1 MISSKKNRFY
11 LLVVS
16 VITFIY
22 APLSIAQQLV
32 PPPELSNKD
41 AAGVDPISGVGTFSL
56 TDLNIGSD
64 FSALSHT
71 IATYGNYYWNFID
84 NYSVDVGLGGSVTNN
99 TTNTSVTNTGQIYI
113 AAQVGHSTQGFRGE
127 GDIMQNISTYKP
139 KNGNGASLVEVEKY
153 KFIYTMRDG
162 TEVYANQNPQRIVY
176 PNGYTIYIYK
186 GIKGRKESV
195 ISNTGLQLKYFYN
208 VNTLPASPSH
218 QQIADATN
226 PVRIVAFNNTIDQ
239 CEVAAASC
247 NFSQPWPTVNY
258 SWPTYEQM
266 FNSFIG
272 AVSTFTVTDALGRRS
287 EFKNTL
293 LNEDPTGLGII
304 SPRTTSVKRFEYG
317 ATAKTQINYDSV
329 IHCTSPRE
337 PVRRCSVIKPLVIS
351 NITIN
356 GKTWSYTYPT
366 PDTPYV
372 QVGESYGPHGNMTI
386 LMDTLGG
393 WEHGG
398 SHSPVISRIT
408 TPDGITAN
416 YHLDDRALVKDA
428 IVKGKNFEYFYD
440 KRTNLIK
447 VTQLAALGSAE
458 AGQTKISE
466 AYYSNPDLTT
476 CTNLKTCNQPT
487 WVRDA
492 KGNQTDYTYY
502 EEHGGVKT
510 VTHPAPSAGEA
521 RPTTW
526 YKYEQ
531 KYAWYKKSNNS
542 IERADTPVW
551 LLTEERTCTQESA
564 NVDADTCVDPTKL
577 LITRYNYGAEGVP
590 NNLWKRGVEVISYN
604 KTLRTCYQ
612 YDYYGNVIAE
622 TQPKAGLSSCQ

>member
-1 MISSKKNRFY
+1 MISSKKTCFH
-11 LLVVS
+11 LLVAS
-16 VITFIY
+16 LMTFMH
-22 APLSIAQQLV
+22 APLSIAQDLV

-56 TDLNIGSD
+56 TDLNIGND

-99 TTNTSVTNTGQIYI
+99 TTNTTVTNTGQIYI
-113 AAQVGHSTQGFRGE
+113 AAQVGHSKQGFRGE
-127 GDIMQNISTYKP
+127 GDIIQNVSTYKP
-139 KNGNGASLVEVEKY
+139 KNGDGASLVEVEKF

-162 TEVYANQNPQRIVY
+162 TEVYANENPQRIIY

-208 VNTLPASPSH
+208 ANTLPESPSH
-218 QQIADATN
+218 QQIADVTN
-226 PVRIVAFNNTIDQ
+226 PVRIVAFNNTVDQ

-258 SWPTYEQM
+258 SWPTYANM
-266 FNSFIG
+266 FSSYTL
-272 AVSTFTVTDALGRRS
+272 AQSTFTVTDALGRRN
-287 EFKNTL
+287 EFTHKP
-293 LNEDPTGLGII
+293 LNSDPVNGGFI
-304 SPRTTSVKRFEYG
+304 SPRITGIKRFEYG
-317 ATAKTQINYDSV
+317 TTAKTQINYDSV
-329 IHCTSPRE
+329 MHCVVTDLGGT
-337 PVRRCSVIKPLVIS
+337 CSVIKPLVIS
-351 NITIN
+351 NITTN
-356 GKTWSYTYPT
+356 GKTWSYSYPT

-372 QVGESYGPHGNMTI
+372 QVGESKGPHGSMTV

-393 WEHGG
+393 NQYGG

-416 YHLDDRALVKDA
+416 YHLDDRALIKDA
-428 IVKGKNFEYFYD
+428 IVKGKNFEYLYD
-440 KRTNLIK
+440 KRNNLIK
-447 VTQLAALGSAE
+447 VTQLANSGSAE
-458 AGQTKISE
+458 AGQTNISE
-466 AYYSNPDLTT
+466 AYYPNPDSTT

-510 VTHPAPSAGEA
+510 VMLPAPDVGGV

-531 KYAWYKKSNNS
+531 KYAWYKKNGNS

-551 LLTEERTCTQESA
+551 LLTEERTCTQGNA
-564 NVDADTCVDPTKL
+564 NISADTCVDPTKL
-577 LITRYNYGAEGVP
+577 LITRYNYGSDGVP